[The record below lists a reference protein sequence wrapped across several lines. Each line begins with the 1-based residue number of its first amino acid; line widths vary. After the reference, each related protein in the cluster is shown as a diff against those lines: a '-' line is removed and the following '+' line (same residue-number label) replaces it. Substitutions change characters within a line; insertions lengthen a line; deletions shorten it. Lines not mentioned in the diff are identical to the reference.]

1 MDESSLEKRPQQP
14 ERPTAPPPED
24 GPAVRLQKG
33 PSPGGRPAAV
43 AEPAGD
49 GEYRAS
55 DADRDRVADILREA
69 LAEGRL
75 TADEHAERIGTVY
88 GARTLGELE
97 PIVRD
102 LPTAAARRADRPEPA
117 ASAPYDPPPHSRTNT
132 AAENLIAV
140 FGGATRKGRWR
151 VGRRTN
157 AFAVFGGV
165 EIDLTEAVFD
175 QQEIV
180 INVTAIFGG
189 VEIKVPENISV
200 RCAGTGIFGGFDVV
214 SQEAT
219 DPDAPVV
226 VITGFAIF
234 GGAEAK
240 TKRGK
245 RLKNLRK

>member
-14 ERPTAPPPED
+14 ERPTAPPSQD
-24 GPAVRLQKG
+24 GPAVRFQKG
-33 PSPGGRPAAV
+33 SSPEARPAAV
-43 AEPAGD
+43 AEPAG
-49 GEYRAS
+49 GAEYRAS

-75 TADEHAERIGTVY
+75 TADEHAERIGSVY

-102 LPTAAARRADRPEPA
+102 LPAAGRRADRPEPA
-117 ASAPYDPPPHSRTNT
+117 ASAPYDPPPHSRTNV

-180 INVTAIFGG
+180 INVTAVFGG
-189 VEIKVPENISV
+189 VEIKVPENVSV

-214 SQEAT
+214 SQEAS
-219 DPDAPVV
+219 DPEAPVV
-226 VITGFAIF
+226 VITGFAVF

-245 RLKNLRK
+245 RLKNLRE

>member
-14 ERPTAPPPED
+14 ERPTAPSSQD
-24 GPAVRLQKG
+24 GPAVRFQKG
-33 PSPGGRPAAV
+33 PEGRPAARPTAT

-49 GEYRAS
+49 AEYRAS

-75 TADEHAERIGTVY
+75 TADEHAERIGSVY

-102 LPTAAARRADRPEPA
+102 LPAAGRRTGRPEPA
-117 ASAPYDPPPHSRTNT
+117 AATGYAPPHTPGNA

-214 SQEAT
+214 SQEAA

-226 VITGFAIF
+226 VITGFAVF

>member
-14 ERPTAPPPED
+14 TAPSSQD
-24 GPAVRLQKG
+24 GPAVRFRKG
-33 PSPGGRPAAV
+33 PSPEERPAAT
-43 AEPAGD
+43 AEPAGE

-75 TADEHAERIGTVY
+75 TADEHAERIGSVY

-102 LPTAAARRADRPEPA
+102 LPAAGRRTGRPEPA
-117 ASAPYDPPPHSRTNT
+117 AASGYAPPPHSGTDA

-157 AFAVFGGV
+157 A
-165 EIDLTEAVFD
+165 
-175 QQEIV
+175 
-180 INVTAIFGG
+180 
-189 VEIKVPENISV
+189 
-200 RCAGTGIFGGFDVV
+200 
-214 SQEAT
+214 
-219 DPDAPVV
+219 
-226 VITGFAIF
+226 
-234 GGAEAK
+234 
-240 TKRGK
+240 
-245 RLKNLRK
+245 